1 LEDVAENGVF
11 VFDGVESFDTVVVRV
26 ESGEHN
32 VTTGVA
38 IGDADVGMLE
48 AEGFPRKLIG
58 AGGCVLELASKTA
71 EGISGHVIDGDD

>member
-1 LEDVAENGVF
+1 
-11 VFDGVESFDTVVVRV
+11 
-26 ESGEHN
+26 
-32 VTTGVA
+32 
-38 IGDADVGMLE
+38 MLE